1 MSSLPEFLAWFDGF
15 SENIEGAPNAKQ
27 WERIK
32 ARIGKLSVPEVLS
45 TLQPQP
51 RTAPVV
57 AQIMAAAAPDP
68 AIAAKSMLDLREA
81 SRRNEVLSFLYIE
94 GASPDLIE
102 RVEGG
107 CDLPSG
113 TAEAAAKML
122 MSAPPE
128 KA

>member
-15 SENIEGAPNAKQ
+15 SENIEGAPTEKQ
-27 WERIK
+27 WTRIKERI
-32 ARIGKLSVPEVLS
+32 ARLAPSEALS
-45 TLQPQP
+45 TLQP

-68 AIAAKSMLDLREA
+68 AIAAKSMLDLKEA
-81 SRRNEVLSFLYIE
+81 SRRNEVLSFLYID

-122 MSAPPE
+122 MSTPPE